1 MAALPR
7 LNDLQPSL
15 VNSLNSLT
23 DKVKGEM
30 SSCIRISELCVILT
44 EVDTFEV
51 YHVIFVFRIWLFIG
65 INVFLVRLLL
75 VFYRTALLSIIVI
88 SNLLHFLSLNL

>member
-1 MAALPR
+1 
-7 LNDLQPSL
+7 
-15 VNSLNSLT
+15 
-23 DKVKGEM
+23 M

-51 YHVIFVFRIWLFIG
+51 YHVIFVFGIWLFIG

>member
-1 MAALPR
+1 
-7 LNDLQPSL
+7 
-15 VNSLNSLT
+15 
-23 DKVKGEM
+23 M
-30 SSCIRISELCVILT
+30 SSCIRISELCVILA